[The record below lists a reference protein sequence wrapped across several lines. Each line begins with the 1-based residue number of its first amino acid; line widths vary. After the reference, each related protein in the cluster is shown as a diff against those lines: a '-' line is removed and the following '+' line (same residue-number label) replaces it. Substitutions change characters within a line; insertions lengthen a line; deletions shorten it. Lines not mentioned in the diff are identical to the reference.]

1 MKFYKEKY
9 YKSYYYNII
18 IGNALNAIYF
28 DERQFADKIYYDY
41 DIVFFKNGCVHNPK
55 NATYFRGNKEFYLN
69 DKIYGYERDFNKQS
83 WRRFVK
89 MQVFL

>member
-18 IGNALNAIYF
+18 IGNDLNAIYF
-28 DERQFADKIYYDY
+28 DERQFGDKIYY

-55 NATYFRGNKEFYLN
+55 NAIYFRGNKEFYLN
-69 DKIYGYERDFNKQS
+69 DEIYGYERNFNKQS
-83 WRRFVK
+83 WRKFVK
-89 MQVFL
+89 MEVFL